1 MIETSEQLY
10 QAIEQM
16 GRMQR
21 ILESYRNE
29 ILTQNPRNFVVLAE
43 GPLEQLRQLA
53 HIGTSTRGFGYDGGI
68 LTVNSCP
75 PPVEVNADGD
85 SEFMRA
91 VVVVTEE
98 TQKGTARSAQE
109 YINPLLVLS
118 GRQYAS
124 ISFVELHAK
133 ICDALRGTGPRVVAQ
148 SSTPDDGVQLVLS
161 DGRVLDTRKR

>member
-68 LTVNSCP
+68 LTVHSCP
-75 PPVEVNADGD
+75 PPVAVYADGD

-91 VVVVTEE
+91 VVVIAV
-98 TQKGTARSAQE
+98 
-109 YINPLLVLS
+109 
-118 GRQYAS
+118 
-124 ISFVELHAK
+124 VELHAK
-133 ICDALRGTGPRVVAQ
+133 ICDAVRGTGPRVVAQ
-148 SSTPDDGVQLVLS
+148 SSTPDGGVQLVLS